1 MAAITTTTLP
11 PAVVSEAYEAAI
23 GLTGAT
29 HTTLAVASGS
39 LPPGLAITDIR
50 ITGTPTQIGTFT
62 FTVSDA
68 ATTSASLSITV
79 SYPVVSDVSS
89 NAAMMSRQYRTAG

>member
-1 MAAITTTTLP
+1 MAAITTVSLP
-11 PAVVSEAYEAAI
+11 PAVAQEAYEAAI

-29 HTTLAVASGS
+29 HTTLTVATGS
-39 LPPGLAITDIR
+39 LPPGLSITDVR
-50 ITGTPTQIGTFT
+50 ITGTPTQIGTYT

-68 ATTSASLSITV
+68 GATSASLSITV

-89 NAAMMSRQYRTAG
+89 NAAMMARQQRTAG